1 MRRENCYLSISLVF
15 VLPSDSCNY
24 QLLAITCDFF
34 FSFDSSRSLES
45 RGIFLDI
52 SKAFDGVWYDGW
64 LFKSKLNGVNGN
76 LLGLTKSFLRD
87 RDQRATVN
95 GQTSDW
101 KYIRAGVPQGSV
113 LWSLFS

>member
-1 MRRENCYLSISLVF
+1 M
-15 VLPSDSCNY
+15 
-24 QLLAITCDFF
+24 
-34 FSFDSSRSLES
+34 ES

-87 RDQRATVN
+87 RAQRVTVN

-101 KYIRAGVPQGSV
+101 KYILAGIYFMVSFFLIYINDLATELKSNV
-113 LWSLFS
+113 KLVV